1 MGKAN
6 TTTDKASRRATAERD
21 PGPAAGAPAAAAPA
35 QVPAMDMAPLRAAP
49 QGRSLEA
56 MQPEDVYMDALV
68 YKLQLLNFERDFCRR
83 KKPHRKGL
91 NPTYFA
97 APQPGQAGNEQFFYF
112 TNLAA
117 WLLQLCGLSVATPKE
132 FDDPNATLQ
141 GLMQA
146 LRSLGFAPP
155 SYPPT
160 KLAAGYGREVCAL
173 LDSLADV
180 TLERRGF
187 AASRPVYQQ
196 DRADIDE
203 ADAADVDEDD
213 AADIAT
219 TAGQQAEESDDEG
232 QETALLWG
240 RAADNSPSP
249 TAAAAAAEST
259 AVKQV
264 LVSTVDPMQWR
275 LEVERVG
282 PRLRT
287 NLAAEQRDWRQ
298 HLEAAHAST
307 QALAASWPDAKAVLT
322 KLGSEV
328 AASLEKVEGRER
340 QLNGQ
345 YDGLMVQY
353 QDTRQELMAAQEEYN
368 RCTELISE
376 RNNELHRLA
385 SALQDAKQ
393 QLDSRGS
400 NLSDTSPLVRL
411 KAAMANLKAELRQM
425 ELRIGVVSHQVVSL
439 SLRDKQAALVDA
451 AKQQQRLRDAP
462 GSAK

>member
-1 MGKAN
+1 
-6 TTTDKASRRATAERD
+6 
-21 PGPAAGAPAAAAPA
+21 
-35 QVPAMDMAPLRAAP
+35 MDLAPLRAAP

-68 YKLQLLNFERDFCRR
+68 YKLQLLNYERDFCRR
-83 KKPHRKGL
+83 KKPYRKGL

-117 WLLQLCGLSVATPKE
+117 WLLQLCGLSVPMPKE

-141 GLMQA
+141 GLVQA

-180 TLERRGF
+180 TLERRSF

-196 DRADIDE
+196 DRVDIDE

-232 QETALLWG
+232 QEAALPWG
-240 RAADNSPSP
+240 RPADKSPSHAA
-249 TAAAAAAEST
+249 AAAAAAETT

-275 LEVERVG
+275 MEVERVG
-282 PRLRT
+282 PRLRI

-298 HLEAAHAST
+298 HLEVAHAST
-307 QALAASWPDAKAVLT
+307 HALAASWPDAKAALT
-322 KLGSEV
+322 KLGAEV

-345 YDGLMVQY
+345 FDGLMVQY
-353 QDTRQELMAAQEEYN
+353 QDTRQELLAAQEDYN

-393 QLDSRGS
+393 QLDIRGS
-400 NLSDTSPLVRL
+400 NLSDTSPLVLL
-411 KAAMANLKAELRQM
+411 KAAMASLKAELRQM

-451 AKQQQRLRDAP
+451 AKQRQRLRDAP